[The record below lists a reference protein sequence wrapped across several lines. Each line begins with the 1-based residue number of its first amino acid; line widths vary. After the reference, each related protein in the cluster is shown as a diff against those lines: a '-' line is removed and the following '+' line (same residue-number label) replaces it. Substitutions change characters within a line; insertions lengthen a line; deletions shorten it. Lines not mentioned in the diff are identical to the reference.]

1 LPPQTRLC
9 ASLSIL
15 PQPVQFLGGLLAVR
29 EPAGCVHACSKWQ
42 TSGTILL
49 CAGKGGILYRMEATT
64 RHTGAFL
71 MRTPDMLF
79 TPEQFD
85 AESRQMADATE
96 RFVREQ
102 VAPYVKRLEHG
113 EPAQMRE
120 ILIDAAMLGLLG
132 TDIPSEFGGL
142 GLPKTTSALITE
154 KTALQPSFAVAH
166 AVHTSVGSL
175 PLLLFGTEA
184 QQHQYLP
191 KLTTGEYIGAY
202 ALTEPDAGSDALSG
216 RTRAERTGDHYR
228 ITGNKIWITNAGF
241 ADLFVTFAK
250 VDGTQFTAFLV
261 ERAPGVRVERE
272 EHKLGLHGSSTCRV
286 VFDGVVVPAANRL
299 GAEGEGA
306 YVALYTLN
314 LGRFKIGAAALG
326 IAKEA
331 WRLGHDYARE
341 RSQFGRP
348 IMEYPLVWRKLAWG
362 ATLMYAIESAT
373 YRLADDLE
381 QVFCA
386 AGTDRQQVWRNAAA
400 HYAAECALL
409 KVAATEA
416 LHQIVDDAL
425 QIHGGYGFSEEYPI
439 AALYRDTRVN
449 RIYEG
454 TNEINRLN
462 LVERLAYALRKGV
475 WTPQS
480 AGEPATDTIEATL
493 QTLRGLCSDALR
505 GLEPHAEPPQLFVE
519 PLADA
524 LIALYL
530 LDSAYARAQQTQ
542 QPTHQAM
549 VALYH
554 EHVRRQLAGWSAD
567 LSPLVGHEPITIEAK
582 PLALL
587 YEGVWETVRAGV

>member
-1 LPPQTRLC
+1 MP
-9 ASLSIL
+9 
-15 PQPVQFLGGLLAVR
+15 
-29 EPAGCVHACSKWQ
+29 
-42 TSGTILL
+42 
-49 CAGKGGILYRMEATT
+49 MEATT

-71 MRTPDMLF
+71 ETTPETLF

-85 AESRQMADATE
+85 AESRQMAEATE

-120 ILIDAAMLGLLG
+120 ILIDSAMLGLLG
-132 TDIPSEFGGL
+132 IDVPQAFGGL

-154 KTALQPSFAVAH
+154 KTALQPSFAVSH

-175 PLLLFGTEA
+175 PILLFGDPE
-184 QQHQYLP
+184 QQHHYLP
-191 KLTTGEYIGAY
+191 KLTAGEYIGAY
-202 ALTEPDAGSDALSG
+202 ALTEPEAGSDALSG
-216 RTRAERTGDHYR
+216 RTRATLKGDYYF
-228 ITGNKIWITNAGF
+228 IKGNKIWITNAGF

-250 VDGTQFTAFLV
+250 VDGERFTAFLV
-261 ERAPGVRVERE
+261 ERGPGLLVERE

-286 VFDGVVVPAANRL
+286 VFDEVAVPVRNRL

-306 YVALYTLN
+306 HVALYTLN
-314 LGRFKIGAAALG
+314 IGRFKIGAAALG

-331 WRLGHDYARE
+331 WRIGRDYAAE
-341 RSQFGRP
+341 RKQFGRA
-348 IMEYPLVWRKLAWG
+348 IIEYPLIWRKLAWG
-362 ATLMYAIESAT
+362 ATLMYAVESAT
-373 YRLADDLE
+373 YRLAEDLE
-381 QVFCA
+381 RAFQA
-386 AGTDRQQVWRNAAA
+386 EGADRQEVWRAAAA

-462 LVERLAYALRKGV
+462 LVERLIHARRKGL
-475 WTPQS
+475 WTPLS
-480 AGEPATDTIEATL
+480 ASEETTDTVEATL
-493 QTLRGLCSDALR
+493 NTLRRLTGRALEA
-505 GLEPHAEPPQLFVE
+505 LQAHSEPPQLLVE

-530 LDSAYARAQQTQ
+530 LDSAQARARQTAN
-542 QPTHQAM
+542 PAHQAM
-549 VALYH
+549 TALYH
-554 EHVRRQLAGWSAD
+554 EHVRRQLAGWSAE
-567 LSPLVGHEPITIEAK
+567 LAALTGGVPLAVAPK
-582 PLALL
+582 PLAPL
-587 YEGVWETVRAGV
+587 YEAVWAAMGNFR

>member
-1 LPPQTRLC
+1 
-9 ASLSIL
+9 
-15 PQPVQFLGGLLAVR
+15 
-29 EPAGCVHACSKWQ
+29 
-42 TSGTILL
+42 
-49 CAGKGGILYRMEATT
+49 MEATM

-71 MRTPDMLF
+71 AATPDAMF

-85 AESRQMADATE
+85 AESRQMANATE
-96 RFVREQ
+96 QFVREQ

-132 TDIPSEFGGL
+132 IDIPSEFGGL

-154 KTALQPSFAVAH
+154 KTALQPSFAVSH

-175 PLLLFGTEA
+175 PLLLFGTDE
-184 QQHQYLP
+184 QQRHYLP
-191 KLTTGEYIGAY
+191 KLTSGEFIGAY
-202 ALTEPDAGSDALSG
+202 ALTEPEAGSDALAG
-216 RTRAERTGDHYR
+216 RTRAERTGDSYT
-228 ITGNKIWITNAGF
+228 ITGNKIWITNARF
-241 ADLFVTFAK
+241 ADLFVSFAQ
-250 VDGTQFTAFLV
+250 VDGERFTAFLV
-261 ERAPGVRVERE
+261 ERGPGLLVERE

-286 VFDGVVVPAANRL
+286 VFDQVVVPASNRL
-299 GAEGEGA
+299 GGEGEGA
-306 YVALYTLN
+306 HVALYTLN

-331 WRLGHDYARE
+331 WRIGRDYAAE
-341 RSQFGRP
+341 RRQFGQA
-348 IMEYPLVWRKLAWG
+348 IIEYPLVWRKLAWG
-362 ATLMYAIESAT
+362 ATMMYAVESAL

-381 QVFCA
+381 HAFTAENADCQL
-386 AGTDRQQVWRNAAA
+386 VWRAAAA

-439 AALYRDTRVN
+439 AGLYRDTRVN

-462 LVERLAYALRKGV
+462 LVERLSYARRKGL
-475 WTPQS
+475 WTPIGQR
-480 AGEPATDTIEATL
+480 ETTTDTVEATIA
-493 QTLRGLCSDALR
+493 TLRSCTGAALDT
-505 GLEPHAEPPQLFVE
+505 LQAHTEPPQEWVE

-542 QPTHQAM
+542 NPAHQAM

-554 EHVRRQLAGWSAD
+554 EHVRRQLAGWFAD
-567 LSPLVGHEPITIEAK
+567 LESLTRQPTARVEPKPRVRLLEA
-582 PLALL
+582 
-587 YEGVWETVRAGV
+587 VWAAINA

>member
-1 LPPQTRLC
+1 
-9 ASLSIL
+9 
-15 PQPVQFLGGLLAVR
+15 
-29 EPAGCVHACSKWQ
+29 
-42 TSGTILL
+42 
-49 CAGKGGILYRMEATT
+49 M

-71 MRTPDMLF
+71 HMTPTTLF

-85 AESRQMADATE
+85 AESRQMAEATE

-102 VAPYVKRLEHG
+102 VMPYVKRLEHG
-113 EPAQMRE
+113 ENAQMRE
-120 ILIDAAMLGLLG
+120 ILIDSAMLGLLG
-132 TDIPSEFGGL
+132 IDIPSEYGGL

-154 KTALQPSFAVAH
+154 KTALQPSFAVSH
-166 AVHTSVGSL
+166 AVHTSVGSM
-175 PLLLFGTEA
+175 PILLFGSP
-184 QQHQYLP
+184 QQQAHYLP
-191 KLTTGEYIGAY
+191 RLTTGELIGAY
-202 ALTEPDAGSDALSG
+202 ALTEPEAGSDALSG
-216 RTRAERTGDHYR
+216 RTRATRKGDSYFL
-228 ITGNKIWITNAGF
+228 TGNKIWITNAGF

-250 VDGTQFTAFLV
+250 VDGERFTAFLV
-261 ERAPGVRVERE
+261 ERGPGLLVERE

-286 VFDGVVVPAANRL
+286 VFEEVAVPAHNRL

-331 WRLGHDYARE
+331 WRIGHAYAAE
-341 RSQFGRP
+341 RKQFGHP
-348 IMEYPLVWRKLAWG
+348 IIEYPLIWRKLAWG
-362 ATLMYAIESAT
+362 ATLMYGVESAL

-381 QVFCA
+381 QAFSA
-386 AGTDRQQVWRNAAA
+386 EGLDRQQVWRDAAA
-400 HYAAECALL
+400 HYAAECALI

-462 LVERLAYALRKGV
+462 LVERLTYARRKGI
-475 WTPQS
+475 WTP
-480 AGEPATDTIEATL
+480 APVAEPSTDTVDATL
-493 QTLRGLCSDALR
+493 ESLRGLAGHALEA
-505 GLEPHAEPPQLFVE
+505 LQAYPEPPQALVE

-530 LDSAYARAQQTQ
+530 LDAAQMRARQTGN
-542 QPTHQAM
+542 PLHQAM
-549 VALYH
+549 IALYH
-554 EHVRRQLAGWSAD
+554 EHVRRRLAGWAAD
-567 LSPLVGHEPITIEAK
+567 LAALTHKPPIMVEPMPYA
-582 PLALL
+582 PL
-587 YEGVWETVRAGV
+587 YEAVWTALNA

>member
-1 LPPQTRLC
+1 
-9 ASLSIL
+9 
-15 PQPVQFLGGLLAVR
+15 
-29 EPAGCVHACSKWQ
+29 
-42 TSGTILL
+42 
-49 CAGKGGILYRMEATT
+49 MEATT

-71 MRTPDMLF
+71 MRTPDTLF

-120 ILIDAAMLGLLG
+120 ILIDSAMLGLLG
-132 TDIPSEFGGL
+132 IDIPQAFGGL

-154 KTALQPSFAVAH
+154 KTALQPSFAVSH

-175 PLLLFGTEA
+175 PILLFGTEA
-184 QQHQYLP
+184 QQQHYLP
-191 KLTTGEYIGAY
+191 RLTTGEMIGAY

-216 RTRAERTGDHYR
+216 RTRAVRDGDLYR

-241 ADLFVTFAK
+241 ADLFVTFAQ
-250 VDGTQFTAFLV
+250 VDGERFTAFLV
-261 ERAPGVRVERE
+261 ERGPGLLVERE

-286 VFDGVVVPAANRL
+286 VFEGVAVPAEKRL

-331 WRLGHDYARE
+331 WRIGRDYARE
-341 RSQFGRP
+341 RKQFGRP
-348 IMEYPLVWRKLAWG
+348 ILDYPLVWRKLAWG
-362 ATLMYAIESAT
+362 ATQMYAIESAL

-381 QVFCA
+381 A
-386 AGTDRQQVWRNAAA
+386 AFHAEGDSRQQVWRAAAA

-462 LVERLAYALRKGV
+462 LVERLAYAHRKGL
-475 WTPQS
+475 WTPITGG
-480 AGEPATDTIEATL
+480 AVETDSVEGTL
-493 QTLRGLCSDALR
+493 HALRGLCGDALR
-505 GLEPHAEPPQLFVE
+505 GLAAHAEPSQHLVE

-524 LIALYL
+524 LIALYM
-530 LDSAYARAQQTQ
+530 LDSAHARAQRTQ
-542 QPTHQAM
+542 QPAHQAM
-549 VALYH
+549 TALYH
-554 EHVRRQLAGWSAD
+554 EHVRRQMMGWSAD
-567 LSPLVGHEPITIEAK
+567 LSPLTGRTPIAVAPQ
-582 PLALL
+582 PLAPR
-587 YEGVWETVRAGV
+587 YESVRDALGMGV

>member
-1 LPPQTRLC
+1 
-9 ASLSIL
+9 
-15 PQPVQFLGGLLAVR
+15 
-29 EPAGCVHACSKWQ
+29 
-42 TSGTILL
+42 
-49 CAGKGGILYRMEATT
+49 MEATM

-71 MRTPDMLF
+71 TETPPTMF

-85 AESRQMADATE
+85 AESRQMADAAE

-102 VAPYVKRLEHG
+102 VAPYMKRLEHG

-120 ILIDAAMLGLLG
+120 ILIDSAMLGLLG
-132 TDIPSEFGGL
+132 IDVPEEFGGL

-154 KTALQPSFAVAH
+154 KTALQPSFAVSH

-175 PLLLFGTEA
+175 PLLLFGTDE
-184 QQHQYLP
+184 QQRQYLP
-191 KLTTGEYIGAY
+191 KLTSGEYIGAY
-202 ALTEPDAGSDALSG
+202 ALTEPEAGSDALAG
-216 RTRAERTGDHYR
+216 RTRAERKGDAYA

-250 VDGTQFTAFLV
+250 VDGERFSAFLV
-261 ERAPGVRVERE
+261 ERGPGLLVERE

-286 VFDGVVVPAANRL
+286 VFDHVSVPASNRL
-299 GAEGEGA
+299 GEEGEGA

-331 WRLGHDYARE
+331 WRIGRDYAAE
-341 RSQFGRP
+341 RKQFGRP
-348 IMEYPLVWRKLAWG
+348 IIEYPLMWRKLAWG
-362 ATLMYAIESAT
+362 ATLMYAVESAL
-373 YRLADDLE
+373 YRLAEDLE
-381 QVFCA
+381 WAFHGQ
-386 AGTDRQQVWRNAAA
+386 GESRQAVWRAAAA

-409 KVAATEA
+409 KVAATET

-439 AALYRDTRVN
+439 AGLYRDTRVN

-462 LVERLAYALRKGV
+462 LVERLIHARRKGL
-475 WTPQS
+475 WTPVK
-480 AGEPATDTIEATL
+480 AGDGATDTAEATL
-493 QTLRGLCSDALR
+493 TTLRSLTGTALDALQA
-505 GLEPHAEPPQLFVE
+505 HAEPPQAIAE

-530 LDSAYARAQQTQ
+530 LDSAHARAQQTQ
-542 QPTHQAM
+542 SPAHQAM
-549 VALYH
+549 LALYH
-554 EHVRRQLAGWSAD
+554 EYVRRQLAGWSAD
-567 LSPLVGHEPITIEAK
+567 LSGLTGMPTLSVAPE
-582 PLALL
+582 PLAPL
-587 YEGVWETVRAGV
+587 YEAVWQATRGA

>member
-1 LPPQTRLC
+1 M
-9 ASLSIL
+9 
-15 PQPVQFLGGLLAVR
+15 
-29 EPAGCVHACSKWQ
+29 
-42 TSGTILL
+42 
-49 CAGKGGILYRMEATT
+49 GILISMEATT

-71 MRTPDMLF
+71 ETTPKTLF

-85 AESRQMADATE
+85 AESRQMAEATE

-120 ILIDAAMLGLLG
+120 ILIDSAMLGLMG
-132 TDIPSEFGGL
+132 IDVPQEFGGL

-154 KTALQPSFAVAH
+154 KTALQPSFAVSH

-175 PLLLFGTEA
+175 PILLFGDPE
-184 QQHQYLP
+184 QQKHYLP
-191 KLTTGEYIGAY
+191 KLTAGELIGAY
-202 ALTEPDAGSDALSG
+202 ALTEPEAGSDALSG
-216 RTRAERTGDHYR
+216 RTRATLKGDHYF
-228 ITGNKIWITNAGF
+228 IKGNKIWITNAGF

-250 VDGTQFTAFLV
+250 VDGERFTAFLV
-261 ERAPGVRVERE
+261 ERGPGLLVERE

-286 VFDGVVVPAANRL
+286 VFDEVAVPVRNRL
-299 GAEGEGA
+299 RAEGEGA
-306 YVALYTLN
+306 YVALYTVN
-314 LGRFKIGAAALG
+314 IGRFKIGAAALG

-331 WRLGHDYARE
+331 WRIGRDYAAE
-341 RSQFGRP
+341 RKQFGHA
-348 IMEYPLVWRKLAWG
+348 IIEYPLVWRKLAWG
-362 ATLMYAIESAT
+362 ATLMYAVESAT
-373 YRLADDLE
+373 YRLAEDLE
-381 QVFCA
+381 QAFQA
-386 AGTDRQQVWRNAAA
+386 EGTQRQEVWRDAAA

-462 LVERLAYALRKGV
+462 LVERLSHARRKGL
-475 WTPQS
+475 WTPLS
-480 AGEPATDTIEATL
+480 AIDGTTDTVEETL
-493 QTLRGLCSDALR
+493 HALR
-505 GLEPHAEPPQLFVE
+505 GLTGRALEALQAHAEPPQLLVE

-530 LDSAYARAQQTQ
+530 LDSAHARARQTAN
-542 QPTHQAM
+542 PVHQAM

-554 EHVRRQLAGWSAD
+554 EHVRRQLAGWSAE
-567 LSPLVGHEPITIEAK
+567 LAALTGRLPLAVAPK
-582 PLALL
+582 PLAPL
-587 YEGVWETVRAGV
+587 YEAVWAATG

>member
-1 LPPQTRLC
+1 
-9 ASLSIL
+9 
-15 PQPVQFLGGLLAVR
+15 
-29 EPAGCVHACSKWQ
+29 
-42 TSGTILL
+42 
-49 CAGKGGILYRMEATT
+49 MEATT

-71 MRTPDMLF
+71 MRTLPTIF
-79 TPEQFD
+79 TVERFD
-85 AESRQMADATE
+85 AESRQMAEATE

-102 VAPYVKRLEHG
+102 VTPYVKRLEHG

-120 ILIDAAMLGLLG
+120 ILIDSAMLGLLG
-132 TDIPSEFGGL
+132 IDIPTEFGGL

-154 KTALQPSFAVAH
+154 RTALQPSFAVSH

-175 PLLLFGTEA
+175 PLLLFGSDA
-184 QQHQYLP
+184 QQQQYLP

-202 ALTEPDAGSDALSG
+202 ALTEPEAGSDALAG
-216 RTRAERTGDHYR
+216 RTRAERHNDHYL

-250 VDGTQFTAFLV
+250 VDGERFTAFLV
-261 ERAPGVRVERE
+261 ERGPGLRVERE

-286 VFDGVVVPAANRL
+286 VFEGVAVPAANRL
-299 GAEGEGA
+299 GEEGEGA

-331 WRLGHDYARE
+331 WHIAHNYARE
-341 RSQFGRP
+341 RTQFGRP
-348 IMEYPLVWRKLAWG
+348 IVEYPLVWRKLAWG
-362 ATLMYAIESAT
+362 ATQMYAIESAL

-381 QVFCA
+381 QAFQA
-386 AGTDRQQVWRNAAA
+386 DGAQRQQVWRNAAQN
-400 HYAAECALL
+400 YAAECALV

-462 LVERLAYALRKGV
+462 LVERLDYARRKGL
-475 WTPQS
+475 WTPQP
-480 AGEPATDTIEATL
+480 AGAPVVDTVAATL
-493 QTLRGLCSDALR
+493 ETLRGLCSDALR
-505 GLEPHAEPPQLFVE
+505 GLETHPEPPQQMVE

-530 LDSAYARAQQTQ
+530 LDSAHARSQQTQ
-542 QPTHQAM
+542 KPAHHAM

-554 EHVRRQLAGWSAD
+554 EHVRRQLSGWSAD
-567 LSPLVGHEPITIEAK
+567 LSPLTGDTPIPVEAH
-582 PLALL
+582 PLAPL
-587 YEGVWETVRAGV
+587 YAGVWEAIQ